1 MFGLLVKL
9 LLFYLAIKVAW
20 SIFSKGNRIQNS
32 QRTKPKESVGRY
44 QSEGE
49 TIEDADYE
57 EVK

>member
-1 MFGLLVKL
+1 MLGLLVKL
-9 LLFYLAIKVAW
+9 LLFYLAIKMAW
-20 SIFSKGNRIQNS
+20 SIFSKGNRIQDS

-49 TIEDADYE
+49 SIEDADYE

>member
-9 LLFYLAIKVAW
+9 FPFYLAVKMVL
-20 SIFSKGNRIQNS
+20 SIFSKGNRIQDS
-32 QRTKPKESVGRY
+32 QRTKPEESVGRY

-49 TIEDADYE
+49 SIEDADYE